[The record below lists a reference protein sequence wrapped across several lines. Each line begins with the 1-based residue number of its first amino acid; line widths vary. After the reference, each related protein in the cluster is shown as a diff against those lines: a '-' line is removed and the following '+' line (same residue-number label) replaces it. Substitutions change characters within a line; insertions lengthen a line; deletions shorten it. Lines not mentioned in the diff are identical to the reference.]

1 MSKIIDGKAL
11 AKSIREEVA
20 TGVAELEG
28 DAPLLVAVEV
38 GHDEASASYTR
49 SQAKRAQKLGI
60 AYRLDSLSADADT
73 AAVVSHLESL
83 NADPAVT
90 AVMLQMPLP
99 SQINKDVAR
108 CAISPEKDVEAVTDS
123 AAGRLMLGTHDTAP
137 CTALA
142 ALTCLEEAAEGDISG
157 LDVVIVGRSDIVG
170 KPLSML
176 LLHRHATV
184 TICHT
189 RTRNLQEKLLRAD
202 AVIAAAGRA
211 NLINGEMIRPGALVI
226 DVGTNSIETEEGR
239 RLVGDVKF
247 DEAAEVAGAITP
259 VPGGVGPVTVA
270 ILMRNV
276 LALARRQQ
284 GA

>member
-1 MSKIIDGKAL
+1 
-11 AKSIREEVA
+11 
-20 TGVAELEG
+20 
-28 DAPLLVAVEV
+28 
-38 GHDEASASYTR
+38 
-49 SQAKRAQKLGI
+49 
-60 AYRLDSLSADADT
+60 
-73 AAVVSHLESL
+73 
-83 NADPAVT
+83 
-90 AVMLQMPLP
+90 
-99 SQINKDVAR
+99 
-108 CAISPEKDVEAVTDS
+108 
-123 AAGRLMLGTHDTAP
+123 
-137 CTALA
+137 
-142 ALTCLEEAAEGDISG
+142 
-157 LDVVIVGRSDIVG
+157 
-170 KPLSML
+170 ML

-202 AVIAAAGRA
+202 AIITAAGRA
-211 NLINGEMIRPGALVI
+211 NLIGGEMIRPGALVI

>member
-1 MSKIIDGKAL
+1 MNNIIDGKAL
-11 AKSIREEVA
+11 AKSIRETVA
-20 TGVAELEG
+20 AGVAELSGEP
-28 DAPLLVAVEV
+28 PLLVAVEV

-49 SQAKRAQKLGI
+49 SQAKRAAKLGI
-60 AYRLDSLSADADT
+60 DYRLDSLSADADT
-73 AAVVSHLESL
+73 DTVVGHLTAL
-83 NADPAVT
+83 NSDSAVT

-99 SQINKDVAR
+99 SQINKDTAR
-108 CAISPEKDVEAVTDS
+108 CAISPEKDVEAVTDA
-123 AAGRLMLGTHDTAP
+123 AAGRLLLGTHDTAP

-142 ALTCLEEAAEGDISG
+142 ALTCLEEAAEGDIAG
-157 LDVVIVGRSDIVG
+157 LDVAIVGRSDIVG
-170 KPLSML
+170 KPLALL

-189 RTRNLQEKLLRAD
+189 RTKDLQEKLLRAD

-211 NLINGEMIRPGALVI
+211 DLIGGDMIRPGALVI
-226 DVGTNSIETEEGR
+226 DVGTNSIETEDGR

-247 DEAAEVAGAITP
+247 EEAQAVAGAITP

-276 LALARRQQ
+276 LALARRQRE
-284 GA
+284 